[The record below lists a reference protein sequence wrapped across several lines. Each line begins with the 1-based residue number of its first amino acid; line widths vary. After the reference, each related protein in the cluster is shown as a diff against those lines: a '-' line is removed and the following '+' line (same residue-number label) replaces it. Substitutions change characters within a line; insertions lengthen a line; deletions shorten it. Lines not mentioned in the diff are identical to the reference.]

1 MKIALIAAHAQ
12 NLVIGKDGDLPWH
25 YSEDLKRFK
34 RLTLGHVLIMGR
46 RTYESIGAKPL
57 PGRTNAVIS
66 RTKKYEN
73 CQTFVNLEES
83 LEYYK
88 NEELIFIGGG
98 ASLYEITIER
108 ADFLYITEIHGD
120 IEGDTYFPEYREQ
133 IGTIWKLNK
142 HIDMGGYSF
151 LDYVRM

>member
-57 PGRTNAVIS
+57 PGRTNVVIS
-66 RTKKYEN
+66 RSKKYEN
-73 CQTFVNLEES
+73 CETFVS
-83 LEYYK
+83 LDDALGYYK
-88 NEELIFIGGG
+88 NEEMIFIGGG
-98 ASLYEITIER
+98 ASLYEATIER
-108 ADFLYITEIHGD
+108 ADYLYITNIHRD
-120 IEGDTYFPEYREQ
+120 VEGDTYFPEYRDQ
-133 IGTIWKLNK
+133 IGIVWKIDK
-142 HIDMGGYSF
+142 QIDMGEYSF
-151 LDYVRM
+151 LDYVRI